1 MPLTTW
7 IAGTTGLTGGI
18 LLNRLIADNHYQS
31 IIAPTRHPI
40 APAPGLQNPV
50 NPDILDGISPN
61 TPCDHAFCCLGTTIK
76 TAGSKSAFHAI
87 DHDLCLDFA
96 RLAHASG
103 CRHFLLISAIGANP
117 VTRIFYNRT
126 KGQLEQ
132 ALRQLA
138 FPRLSIFQPSLLL
151 GKRPRFRLLE
161 ELGQK
166 AVKLANPILHGPL
179 SPFHPIPAATL
190 AAAMHHIAQTAPIPN
205 QPVTRI
211 YQYKQIIAQASAQPP
226 AM

>member
-7 IAGTTGLTGGI
+7 IAGATGLTGGI
-18 LLNRLIADNHYQS
+18 LLNRLIADIQYQPV
-31 IIAPTRHPI
+31 IAPTRRDL

-50 NPDILDGISPN
+50 NPNILDGISPY
-61 TPCDHAFCCLGTTIK
+61 TSCDHAFCCLGTTIK
-76 TAGSKSAFHAI
+76 TAGSKPAFHAI

-96 RLAHASG
+96 RLAHTSG

-117 VTRIFYNRT
+117 GSRIFYNRT

-132 ALRQLA
+132 ALRQLS

-151 GKRPRFRLLE
+151 GQRPQFRLLE

-179 SPFHPIPAATL
+179 SPYHPIPTATL
-190 AAAMHHIAQTAPIPN
+190 AAAMHHTAQTAPIPD

-211 YQYKQIIAQASAQPP
+211 YQYKQIIAHASA
-226 AM
+226 